1 MQGLLIMVKLK
12 NLLLER
18 IILNVKVGDTI
29 LAGRFK
35 NKKIVVK
42 SIGKDEHGMPTI
54 NGKKVVNFRIP
65 PKNEITERVDFHE
78 IATQLVKKAGLKS
91 KVKFVNTGSNKADYN
106 VDDDTIRIKPTSR
119 FKDFLVTVFHEID
132 HAKDAQRLG
141 KKKYKQQYEIEMN
154 KAVQRGGDAH
164 DDNFYEKKAE
174 KYGRKMA
181 KDYLRINRKN
191 IYK

>member
-141 KKKYKQQYEIEMN
+141 KKRYKKEYEMEMN
-154 KAVQRGGDAH
+154 KAAQAGKDPH

-174 KYGRKMA
+174 KFGRKMA
-181 KDYLRINRKN
+181 KDYLKINRKN
-191 IYK
+191 IY

>member
-141 KKKYKQQYEIEMN
+141 KKKYKKAYEMEMN
-154 KAVQRGGDAH
+154 KAAQAGKDPH
-164 DDNFYEKKAE
+164 DDNFYERKAE

>member
-141 KKKYKQQYEIEMN
+141 KKRYKKEYEMEMN
-154 KAVQRGGDAH
+154 KAAQAGKDPH
-164 DDNFYEKKAE
+164 DDNFYERKAE

>member
-1 MQGLLIMVKLK
+1 MQGLLTMVKLK
-12 NLLLER
+12 SL
-18 IILNVKVGDTI
+18 
-29 LAGRFK
+29 
-35 NKKIVVK
+35 
-42 SIGKDEHGMPTI
+42 
-54 NGKKVVNFRIP
+54 
-65 PKNEITERVDFHE
+65 ITERVDFYE

-154 KAVQRGGDAH
+154 KAFNEVVMLMTII
-164 DDNFYEKKAE
+164 FMK
-174 KYGRKMA
+174 RKLKSMVVRWL
-181 KDYLRINRKN
+181 KIT
-191 IYK
+191 